1 MLNIFI
7 KFAYFNT
14 TLLLTKPNMS
24 KIKSLDELRQ
34 MKARLESEMDIREK
48 SNNPDNLVQIR
59 VAMATC
65 GIAAGA
71 RTVMNAIID
80 RVEREKLPV
89 IVTQG
94 GCMGSA
100 MSIPTR
106 PWRYLTSMCFTAS
119 LSTVSFRSIIK
130 QFRIKYSLS
139 CRTTR

>member
-65 GIAAGA
+65 GMCPN
-71 RTVMNAIID
+71 RD
-80 RVEREKLPV
+80 E
-89 IVTQG
+89 
-94 GCMGSA
+94 CHH
-100 MSIPTR
+100 R
-106 PWRYLTSMCFTAS
+106 PG
-119 LSTVSFRSIIK
+119 
-130 QFRIKYSLS
+130 
-139 CRTTR
+139 